1 MLVDINLLPQ
11 KEKRN
16 SAIAVFFIFIIIL
29 AAGCGGYLW
38 LEQKQLADH
47 EKRLQTELAT
57 VQQLKSLVQQ
67 SPNSPD
73 NPNAE
78 EKLQTALT
86 WAENYPIST
95 YKLLRHIT
103 SLLPERGFVLAFSY
117 QESGNVQLSVQFD
130 SSRDAAFFLKSMQES
145 EFIQNANLLSITT
158 ERVSSESESDL
169 SILPRYFAQYTVQID
184 KKAIKQVH
192 KSGEGGS

>member
-16 SAIAVFFIFIIIL
+16 STTAVVFILIIIL

-38 LEQKQLADH
+38 FEQKQLTDH
-47 EKRLQTELAT
+47 EKRLQTELAA
-57 VQQLKSLVQQ
+57 VQQLKSIVQQ
-67 SPNSPD
+67 NPNSPD

-78 EKLQTALT
+78 EKLQTALA
-86 WAENYPIST
+86 WAENYPVST

-103 SLLPERGFVLAFSY
+103 SLLPERGFVLSFSY

-130 SSRDAAFFLKSMQES
+130 SSRDAAFFFKSMQES

-169 SILPRYFAQYTVQID
+169 SILPRYIAQYTVLID
-184 KKAIKQVH
+184 KNAIKQVH

>member
-16 SAIAVFFIFIIIL
+16 SAIAIFFIIIIL
-29 AAGCGGYLW
+29 AAACGGYLW

-67 SPNSPD
+67 NPNSPD

-78 EKLQTALT
+78 EKLQTALA
-86 WAENYPIST
+86 WAENYSVST
-95 YKLLRHIT
+95 YKLLLHIT
-103 SLLPERGFVLAFSY
+103 SLLPERGFVLSFSY

-130 SSRDAAFFLKSMQES
+130 SSRDAAFFLKGMQES
-145 EFIQNANLLSITT
+145 EFIQDANLLSITT
-158 ERVSSESESDL
+158 ERVTSESDSDL
-169 SILPRYFAQYTVQID
+169 SILPRYIAQYTIFVD
-184 KKAIKQVH
+184 KGAIKKVQ
-192 KSGEGGS
+192 SGEGGS